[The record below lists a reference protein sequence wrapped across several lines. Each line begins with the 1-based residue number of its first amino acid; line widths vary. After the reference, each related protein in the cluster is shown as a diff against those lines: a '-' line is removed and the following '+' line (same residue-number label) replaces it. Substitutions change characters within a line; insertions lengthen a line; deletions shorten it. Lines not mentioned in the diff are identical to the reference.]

1 MLRHTLPALLLALT
15 VGSPAPGQEW
25 ARKMFSESRHDFGT
39 VARDAKAE
47 FRFEVTNPYT
57 DDVHIAAVRTS
68 CGCTTPR
75 IEKSTLKSHE
85 KGAIVAHFNTDH
97 FLGQRGATLT
107 VTIDKPRYAE
117 VQLQVSGN
125 IRSDMVFNPGSVQL
139 GSVEQGQEATK
150 KVSLTIYGRSNWKI
164 LEVRSAN
171 EHITAEAVESSRRG
185 GNVTYKLNVKLDTD
199 AEPGYIR
206 DHLMLVTNDSQA
218 KQIPL
223 AVEGRVLSGVTVSP
237 NSLFMGVV
245 QPGEKVTKQLVV
257 KSSRPFRILSI
268 TCDDTSFEF
277 DTASNSEAKPVHL
290 VPVTFL
296 AGSDEGKVTKKI
308 RIVTDLGNQQPELS
322 AFAVVAAP

>member
-1 MLRHTLPALLLALT
+1 MLRRTIPAIVLGLL
-15 VGSPAPGQEW
+15 VGSPATGQDW
-25 ARKMFSESRHDFGT
+25 ARKMFKESRHDFGI

-47 FRFEVTNPYT
+47 FRFEVTNPYA

-85 KGAIVAHFNTDH
+85 TGAIVAHLNTDRY
-97 FLGQRGATLT
+97 LGSRGATLT
-107 VTIDKPRYAE
+107 VTFDKPRYAE

-125 IRSDMVFNPGSVQL
+125 IRSDMVFDPGSVQL
-139 GSVEQGQEATK
+139 GSVEQGQGAAK
-150 KVSLTIYGRSNWKI
+150 KVTLTVYGRSNWKI
-164 LEVRSAN
+164 SEVRSAN

-185 GNVTYKLNVKLDTD
+185 GTVAYKLNVKLDAE

-206 DHLMLVTNDSQA
+206 DHLVLVTNDAQA

-223 AVEGRVLSGVTVSP
+223 AVEGRVLAGVTVSP

-245 QPGEKVTKQLVV
+245 QPGERVTKQLVV

-268 TCDDTSFEF
+268 TCDDTNFEF
-277 DTASNSEAKPVHL
+277 DTSSSGEAKPVHL

-322 AFAVVAAP
+322 AFAVIAAP